1 MKNPTDIKHFKI
13 YNEKKIDE
21 NELSKN
27 QFVEIIKKIIKQHKK
42 VVVEGQLNIRLINEI
57 AENKKSWMNN
67 LKKRFEK
74 DPANYGR
81 IGWME
86 ALDEADG
93 KKGLNDYIKNGID
106 GIII

>member
-42 VVVEGQLNIRLINEI
+42 VVVEGQLNIR
-57 AENKKSWMNN
+57 
-67 LKKRFEK
+67 
-74 DPANYGR
+74 
-81 IGWME
+81 
-86 ALDEADG
+86 
-93 KKGLNDYIKNGID
+93 
-106 GIII
+106 